1 MKISIISGSHRN
13 PSQSEKVAR
22 YLEKTLAADFADV
35 EPWVY
40 ALADNPLP
48 LWDQTLW
55 EDNEE
60 WNQRLAPLRQ
70 QLTESDALIIISP
83 EWHGQVPA
91 GLKNF
96 FLMFNRFELGHK
108 PALIVTV
115 SSADGGAYPV
125 AELRMS
131 SYKNNRLCYIPEQLV
146 LRNIEKILNDDTEST
161 DTDESADEYFKERI
175 SWTLGILRGYAI
187 ALKSMREST
196 DIHHDKFGNGM

>member
-22 YLEKTLAADFADV
+22 YLEKTFANDFDDID
-35 EPWVY
+35 PWVY
-40 ALADNPLP
+40 SLGDNPLP

-60 WNQRLAPLRQ
+60 WNQRLAPLKK
-70 QLTESDALIIISP
+70 QLSESDGFVFIAP

-96 FLMFNRFELGHK
+96 FLLFNRFELGHK
-108 PALIVTV
+108 PALIIAV

-131 SYKNNRLCYIPEQLV
+131 SYKNNRVCYMPEHLI
-146 LRNIEKILNDDTEST
+146 LRNIESILNEDAKDN
-161 DTDESADEYFKERI
+161 DESADGYFKERI
-175 SWTLGILRGYAI
+175 NWNLELLRGYAI
-187 ALKSMREST
+187 ALKSMRAST
-196 DIHHDKFGNGM
+196 EIHHEKFGNGM